1 LLGAVMALI
10 LLFPETKEM
19 VVVLPSADGHVGM
32 VVVERGDERFILNEA
47 YASTRLTTTGEVKL
61 EKLEEREVPASTEGA
76 TEAQSPFAQS
86 PFERAA
92 AVLPWFQGA
101 VAALPTRPASF
112 YLYFI
117 TGTDTLTDASKLEF
131 ERMLEELRK
140 RQAPDIVVIG
150 HTDRVGAPEANDEL
164 SLQRAE
170 RMKADLV
177 EQGIAPPERIRAA
190 GRGEREPVVPTEDG
204 VDEPLNRRV
213 EINVR

>member
-1 LLGAVMALI
+1 MALI
-10 LLFPETKEM
+10 LLFPATKEM
-19 VVVLPSADGHVGM
+19 VVVLPSADGHVGT
-32 VVVERGDERFILNEA
+32 VVVERGDERFILNEP

-61 EKLEEREVPASTEGA
+61 EKLEQREVPASTERS
-76 TEAQSPFAQS
+76 TEPQS

-92 AVLPWFQGA
+92 AVLPGFQGA
-101 VAALPTRPASF
+101 VAALPERPASF

-117 TGTDTLTDASKLEF
+117 TGTDTLTDGSKLEF

-140 RQAPDIVVIG
+140 RPAPDIVVIG
-150 HTDRVGAPEANDEL
+150 HTDRVGVPEANDEL

>member
-1 LLGAVMALI
+1 MMALI

-61 EKLEEREVPASTEGA
+61 EKLEEREVPASSESSTEP
-76 TEAQSPFAQS
+76 QSPFQ
-86 PFERAA
+86 RAA
-92 AVLPWFQGA
+92 AVLPGFQGA
-101 VAALPTRPASF
+101 VAALPERPTSF

-117 TGTDTLTDASKLEF
+117 TGTDTLTDASKLQF